1 MFQPFLEFKETY
13 IDRLK
18 SLHKNI
24 LVTQTYHRYTD
35 PLSLV
40 PKTAI
45 LVTDYDNRGL
55 ANIHLKAVL
64 HDKYGAIVLLDNE
77 KHLQQFL
84 QLLQPG
90 SPYKVFWSVV
100 NNLNQMEE
108 RLKKKYSKNL
118 MRYVAKTTDWHI
130 ARDENL
136 TVSFQVTYGE
146 LYIIIRRKTQTIR
159 VKFDEIEKS

>member
-1 MFQPFLEFKETY
+1 MFQPFLGFKEVY
-13 IDRLK
+13 IERLK
-18 SLHKNI
+18 NLNKKI
-24 LVTQTYHRYTD
+24 LVTQSYNRYTD
-35 PLSLV
+35 HLSV
-40 PKTAI
+40 VSKTGI

-55 ANIHLKAVL
+55 ANIHLKAVS
-64 HDKYGAIVLLDNE
+64 HDKFGAIILLDSD
-77 KHLQQFL
+77 KHVHQFT

-90 SPYKVFWSVV
+90 SAYKVFWSVV
-100 NNLNQMEE
+100 NNLKEMED
-108 RLKKKYSKNL
+108 RLKKKFSKHL

-136 TVSFQVTYGE
+136 IISFQVTYGE

>member
-1 MFQPFLEFKETY
+1 MFQPFLEFKELY

-18 SLHKNI
+18 SLNKKI
-24 LVTQTYHRYTD
+24 LVTQSYSRYVD
-35 PLSLV
+35 DLSEV
-40 PKTAI
+40 PKTRI

-55 ANIHLKAVL
+55 ANIHLKAVS
-64 HDKYGAIVLLDNE
+64 HDKYGAIVLLDSE
-77 KHLQQFL
+77 KHLHQFL

-90 SPYKVFWSVV
+90 SHYKVFWSVV
-100 NNLNQMEE
+100 NNLKEMEE
-108 RLKKKYSKNL
+108 RLKKKYSKHL

-136 TVSFQVTYGE
+136 IVSFQVTYGE

>member
-1 MFQPFLEFKETY
+1 MFQPFLEFKELY

-18 SLHKNI
+18 SLNKKI
-24 LVTQTYHRYTD
+24 LVTQSYRRYVD
-35 PLSLV
+35 DLSEV
-40 PKTAI
+40 PKTGI

-55 ANIHLKAVL
+55 ANIHLKAVS
-64 HDKYGAIVLLDNE
+64 HDKYGAIVLLDAD

-90 SPYKVFWSVV
+90 SHYKVFWSVV
-100 NNLNQMEE
+100 NNLKEMEE
-108 RLKKKYSKNL
+108 RLKKKYSKHL

-136 TVSFQVTYGE
+136 IVSFQVTYGE

>member
-1 MFQPFLEFKETY
+1 MFQPFLEFKELY

-18 SLHKNI
+18 SLNKKI
-24 LVTQTYHRYTD
+24 LVTQSYRRYVD
-35 PLSLV
+35 DLSEV
-40 PKTAI
+40 PKTRI

-55 ANIHLKAVL
+55 ANIHLKAVS
-64 HDKYGAIVLLDNE
+64 HDKYGAIVLLDAD

-90 SPYKVFWSVV
+90 SHYKVFWSVV
-100 NNLNQMEE
+100 NNLKEMEE
-108 RLKKKYSKNL
+108 RLKKKYSKHL

-136 TVSFQVTYGE
+136 IVSFQVTYGE

>member
-1 MFQPFLEFKETY
+1 MFQPFLEFKELY
-13 IDRLK
+13 IERLK
-18 SLHKNI
+18 NLNKKI
-24 LVTQTYHRYTD
+24 LVTQSYNRYTD
-35 PLSLV
+35 HLSV
-40 PKTAI
+40 VSKTGI

-55 ANIHLKAVL
+55 ANIHLKAVS
-64 HDKYGAIVLLDNE
+64 HDKFGAIILLDSD
-77 KHLQQFL
+77 KHVQQFT

-90 SPYKVFWSVV
+90 SAYKVFWSVV
-100 NNLNQMEE
+100 NNLKEMED
-108 RLKKKYSKNL
+108 RLKKKFSKHL

-136 TVSFQVTYGE
+136 IISFQVTYGE